1 MRRVPISSAA
11 LTTILILAVA
21 VFTLLVTLAIK
32 IA

>member
-11 LTTILILAVA
+11 LTAILILAVA

>member
-21 VFTLLVTLAIK
+21 VFTLLVTLAIR